1 MGADGGGE
9 PGSGSL
15 SLLGPMDVLVHSFQ
29 NHRRVRSRRFASM
42 VERLGQQSA
51 ANGGRDSVPHDITQ
65 QNDQPAIGG
74 RFHSEKVSGQI
85 AAGTP
90 ESMHHQVSGFHREFG
105 QEILLKTRG
114 GFELTAQFIGFLQ
127 GRELRAGVGL
137 VLAELA
143 NFVFLFQH
151 CFQADL
157 ELLGRSEVRVGVD
170 QGHTSSLLTNLLG
183 GECQLI
189 LWPKQHHRVATN
201 QIVRGSYRDPF
212 DLSKRGRPASLQLA
226 GPALSLGL
234 KGLLGGKDHRPRGLG
249 WRGGRIGRHPL
260 EFGLFGHRLQG
271 FGVKFH
277 PVPDGKSDGIDC
289 SGGKFQHKACWI
301 SRSGC
306 PGLEPNFVG
315 RL

>member
-1 MGADGGGE
+1 
-9 PGSGSL
+9 
-15 SLLGPMDVLVHSFQ
+15 
-29 NHRRVRSRRFASM
+29 
-42 VERLGQQSA
+42 
-51 ANGGRDSVPHDITQ
+51 
-65 QNDQPAIGG
+65 
-74 RFHSEKVSGQI
+74 
-85 AAGTP
+85 
-90 ESMHHQVSGFHREFG
+90 MHHQVSGFHRECG

-143 NFVFLFQH
+143 NFVFLFQQ

-201 QIVRGSYRDPF
+201 QIVRGSNRAPF
-212 DLSKRGRPASLQLA
+212 DSSERGRPASLQLA
-226 GPALSLGL
+226 GPTLSLGL

-260 EFGLFGHRLQG
+260 DSGYLATDFRVSASNSTRSPMESPMASIVPAANSNTKRAG
-271 FGVKFH
+271 FRDRAA
-277 PVPDGKSDGIDC
+277 PAWSR
-289 SGGKFQHKACWI
+289 I
-301 SRSGC
+301 S
-306 PGLEPNFVG
+306 
-315 RL
+315 